1 MSEVKK
7 TSTNTSR
14 KVNSK
19 RSSGSCKVSPRPK
32 RVATSGTG
40 PGNKIN
46 DHKK

>member
-14 KVNSK
+14 KESSK
-19 RSSGSCKVSPRPK
+19 RSSSCKGRPQQTSK
-32 RVATSGTG
+32 SGTG
-40 PGNKIN
+40 PGSKIK